1 MDKTVIL
8 WDVSTGQA
16 VRKYR
21 GHLAT
26 VNSVKFN
33 EESTVALSGSMDTTI
48 RCWDCRSKKPDA
60 FQIMDDA
67 KDSISSVQVSE
78 HEILAG
84 SLEGRIRRYDIR
96 NGEMVSDEMGRK
108 TLVYSSS
115 NSRSYSLFCV
125 DFTCR
130 IHYIRLVY
138 PR

>member
-33 EESTVALSGSMDTTI
+33 EESTVTISGSMDTTI

-84 SLEGRIRRYDIR
+84 SLDGRIRRYDIR

-108 TLVYSSS
+108 NLLYSSS

-130 IHYIRLVY
+130 IYYVRLVY